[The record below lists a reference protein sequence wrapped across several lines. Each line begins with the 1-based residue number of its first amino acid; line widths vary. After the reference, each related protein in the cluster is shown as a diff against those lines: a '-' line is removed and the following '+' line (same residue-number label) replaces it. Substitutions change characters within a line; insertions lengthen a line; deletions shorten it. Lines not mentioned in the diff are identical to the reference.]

1 MNCQNQ
7 IGHNLA
13 KYAKQNCYNPSFFS
27 YSTTYTGKE
36 KGDGF
41 SFYCSSRRIARNWWY
56 LLVKVTSQLSLGSV
70 STKQHFFR
78 LLVLWLEGSKVS
90 DAKYYK
96 FTQFFFLEECLDIT
110 STDPQNNYCSKVF
123 QELKN
128 LKVHSILY
136 FSTKHLMGKKN
147 TPSDIIYAST

>member
-1 MNCQNQ
+1 MQNRTAIIPLSFLTQ
-7 IGHNLA
+7 LLIQAKKRGMGFPSIVAVAELREIDDTSLSKWHLSFHLA
-13 KYAKQNCYNPSFFS
+13 VWVPSN
-27 YSTTYTGKE
+27 
-36 KGDGF
+36 
-41 SFYCSSRRIARNWWY
+41 I
-56 LLVKVTSQLSLGSV
+56 SLGFLYCGLKAAKFQML
-70 STKQHFFR
+70 STINLH
-78 LLVLWLEGSKVS
+78 S
-90 DAKYYK
+90 
-96 FTQFFFLEECLDIT
+96 FFFLEECLDIT